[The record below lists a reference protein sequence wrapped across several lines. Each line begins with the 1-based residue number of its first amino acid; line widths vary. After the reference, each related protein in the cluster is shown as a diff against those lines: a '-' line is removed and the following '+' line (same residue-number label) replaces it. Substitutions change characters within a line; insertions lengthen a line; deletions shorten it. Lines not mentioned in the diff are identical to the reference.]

1 MVMIYEVLNFDMY
14 QLIAIIIIN
23 DINVFFTLK
32 INQEA
37 IFLSYFTFSILQMCF
52 DSMFH
57 FLKGKDLVTYHSNF
71 TPSKITKL
79 KHTFV
84 SSKLVVIL
92 ALLYYYSIIIIIF

>member
-57 FLKGKDLVTYHSNF
+57 F
-71 TPSKITKL
+71 
-79 KHTFV
+79 
-84 SSKLVVIL
+84 
-92 ALLYYYSIIIIIF
+92 